1 MSDDVLPFRVPPVV
15 KTVTVRRPPEA
26 AFRLFTERLDAW
38 WPLERVHTGPDP
50 KSCAF
55 EGRVGGR
62 LYERA
67 ADGTETP
74 WGAVVA
80 WEPPYRVAFS
90 WIVGP
95 AARAPQ
101 HVEVTFAAVADSTE
115 VVLRHSGW
123 EGLGAEGAALRERY
137 DHGWVL
143 VFEQCFAGFANGA

>member
-1 MSDDVLPFRVPPVV
+1 MSDPVVPFSVPPVV
-15 KTVTVRRPPEA
+15 KTVTVRRPPETT
-26 AFRLFTERLDAW
+26 FRLFTERIDAW

-55 EGRVGGR
+55 EGHVGGR

-80 WEPPYRVAFS
+80 WEPPRRVAFS

-101 HVEVTFAAVADSTE
+101 HVEVTFAAVAEGTQ

-123 EGLGAEGAALRERY
+123 EGLGREGAALRERY
-137 DHGWVL
+137 NRGWVL
-143 VFEQCFAGFANGA
+143 VFEQNFARFANR

>member
-1 MSDDVLPFRVPPVV
+1 MSDGAVPFPVPPVV
-15 KTVTVRRPPEA
+15 KTVVVRRPPET

-38 WPLERVHTGPDP
+38 WPLDRIHTGPDP
-50 KSCAF
+50 RACAF

-74 WGAVVA
+74 WGTVLA
-80 WEPPYRVAFS
+80 WEPPHRVAFS
-90 WIVGP
+90 WIVGA

-101 HVEVTFAAVADSTE
+101 RVEVSFTPVAAGTE

-123 EGLGAEGAALRERY
+123 EALGADGAALRECY
-137 DHGWVL
+137 DQGWVL
-143 VFEQCFAGFANGA
+143 VFEQCFAGYANAG